1 MTIAMLLS
9 NTIRAATRRESP
21 GDPNE
26 EFDGTS

>member
-1 MTIAMLLS
+1 MLLS